1 MKDEKKFRILTVL
14 STLLIICILSYN
26 VLQEYFM
33 TEIGG
38 YLKRRIYFEKVI
50 LKKGL
55 TLHEAKYWRKMEE

>member
-1 MKDEKKFRILTVL
+1 MKDEKKFRALAVF

-38 YLKRRIYFEKVI
+38 YLKRRVYFEKVI

-55 TLHEAKYWRKMEE
+55 TLHEARYWRKMEE

>member
-1 MKDEKKFRILTVL
+1 MKDEKKFKVLVIL
-14 STLLIICILSYN
+14 STALIICMLSYN

-38 YLKRRIYFEKVI
+38 HLKRRLYYEKVI

-55 TLHEAKYWRKMEE
+55 TLHNAEYWRKMEE

>member
-1 MKDEKKFRILTVL
+1 MKDEKKFRILSVL
-14 STLLIICILSYN
+14 SIVLIICILSYN

-38 YLKRRIYFEKVI
+38 HLKRRLYYEKVI

-55 TLHEAKYWRKMEE
+55 TLHKAEYWRKMEE

>member
-1 MKDEKKFRILTVL
+1 MKDEKKFRILTL
-14 STLLIICILSYN
+14 FSTLLIICILSYN

>member
-14 STLLIICILSYN
+14 STLLIISILSYN

-38 YLKRRIYFEKVI
+38 YLKRRVYFEKVI

-55 TLHEAKYWRKMEE
+55 TLHEAEYWRKMEE